1 MKNFCLNLS
10 YFESVEQYKQELLLV
25 KSNVKKRIKEIN
37 KDRIP
42 EIIFNDING
51 MAFVGI
57 GIGIITTIVS
67 KIKQANGDLTQPCN
81 LYLGLT
87 IGLACLTV
95 LSNLGYAY
103 FFLRDEE
110 LEGEKAELKEI
121 NKQLRI
127 LKKVGNC

>member
-25 KSNVKKRIKEIN
+25 KSNVKKRIKDKNEKRFVATMRN
-37 KDRIP
+37 GLNELAIP
-42 EIIFNDING
+42 G
-51 MAFVGI
+51 VAFGALV
-57 GIGIITTIVS
+57 TTIS
-67 KIKQANGDLTQPCN
+67 KVRYAKGDLTQPCN

-95 LSNLGYAY
+95 LSNLCYAY